1 MRFVSLEIRIFS
13 NIFFCAIRRRTIQ
26 RKRKYSLERIGTS
39 EEANLARNTR
49 RLKHRKKNIDIVN
62 SVLNWHANHR
72 HHPIQ
77 LKLWK
82 INVIQKGLTRRYIE
96 VYHENENISHHRIG
110 IRFSETYSEPCQT
123 STMKR
128 FVKIIKGFWQGSWV
142 CLFLYN
148 TWPNNPDDEVPNR
161 FVFSKW
167 IQGKTEVIFKNL
179 QTHEFLPGDYK
190 HIAKTFQ
197 LRII

>member
-1 MRFVSLEIRIFS
+1 
-13 NIFFCAIRRRTIQ
+13 
-26 RKRKYSLERIGTS
+26 
-39 EEANLARNTR
+39 
-49 RLKHRKKNIDIVN
+49 
-62 SVLNWHANHR
+62 
-72 HHPIQ
+72 
-77 LKLWK
+77 
-82 INVIQKGLTRRYIE
+82 
-96 VYHENENISHHRIG
+96 
-110 IRFSETYSEPCQT
+110 
-123 STMKR
+123 MKR

-190 HIAKTFQ
+190 HIAKTF
-197 LRII
+197 LYELFKANYGVTSMGWTIHARANGV